1 MSRDHIDA
9 EYYRCSNISSY
20 PTLNEIENN
29 CKESFLVTEY
39 INELNGMFESIE
51 VYKENNDKIYFLG
64 GFGPSTIVSSEEVD
78 KMIFGIKTKK
88 SKPLS
93 VGAIVGIVL
102 GVIAITVILIF
113 IGVFELNKK
122 KVKRRQDDGIRI

>member
-9 EYYRCSNISSY
+9 EYYGCSNISSY

-29 CKESFLVTEY
+29 CKESFLVSEY
-39 INELNGMFESIE
+39 INELSGMFESVE
-51 VYKENNDKIYFLG
+51 VYKENNDEIYFLG
-64 GFGPSTIVSSEEVD
+64 GFGPSIIVTSEEVD
-78 KMIFGIKTKK
+78 KMIFGIKAKK

-102 GVIAITVILIF
+102 GIIAIIAILVF
-113 IGVFELNKK
+113 IGILELNKK
-122 KVKRRQDDGIRI
+122 KVKRPQDDGIRI